1 MNQATILIVAFGLSF
16 IIEPSSTMYLL
27 VNVDD
32 GNIRSD
38 DESHGFRMMGK
49 SRQ

>member
-1 MNQATILIVAFGLSF
+1 MNQATILILTFGLSLVVETSF
-16 IIEPSSTMYLL
+16 ARYLL

-32 GNIRSD
+32 GKIRSD

-49 SRQ
+49 